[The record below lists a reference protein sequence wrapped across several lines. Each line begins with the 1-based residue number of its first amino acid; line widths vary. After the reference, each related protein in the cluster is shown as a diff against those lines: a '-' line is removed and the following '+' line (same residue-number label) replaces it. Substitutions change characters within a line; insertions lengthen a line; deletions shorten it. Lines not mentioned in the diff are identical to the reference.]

1 MEKIKHIPNHQP
13 DDVADQKNDWKILED
28 FIGCLDCLLLE
39 ENTKASPRI
48 FGRKNILIWLKKP
61 HHIPENSIS
70 WDDHPQVL
78 SQHVSI
84 ITSNHSGAPE
94 TDLKLAWSAVKRTEF
109 HNSSRKNTPI
119 TEGKKTRCRKK
130 QVGKSRAPKT
140 SLHMRSMTL
149 QRATNQRL
157 KVAWVSI
164 LHTMAEKNGRLP
176 KRLPIIHATMI
187 LISIPWGTTD

>member
-130 QVGKSRAPKT
+130 QVGKSGPQKHRYTWEAWHYNEPPTSVWRLHGFQYYIQWPKK
-140 SLHMRSMTL
+140 MDDYRRDY
-149 QRATNQRL
+149 Q
-157 KVAWVSI
+157 
-164 LHTMAEKNGRLP
+164 
-176 KRLPIIHATMI
+176 
-187 LISIPWGTTD
+187 

>member
-70 WDDHPQVL
+70 
-78 SQHVSI
+78 
-84 ITSNHSGAPE
+84 
-94 TDLKLAWSAVKRTEF
+94 
-109 HNSSRKNTPI
+109 
-119 TEGKKTRCRKK
+119 
-130 QVGKSRAPKT
+130 
-140 SLHMRSMTL
+140 
-149 QRATNQRL
+149 
-157 KVAWVSI
+157 
-164 LHTMAEKNGRLP
+164 
-176 KRLPIIHATMI
+176 
-187 LISIPWGTTD
+187 